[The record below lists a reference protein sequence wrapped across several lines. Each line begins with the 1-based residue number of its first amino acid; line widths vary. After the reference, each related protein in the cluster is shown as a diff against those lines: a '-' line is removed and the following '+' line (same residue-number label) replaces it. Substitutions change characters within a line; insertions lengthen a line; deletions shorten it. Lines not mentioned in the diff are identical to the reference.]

1 MLRWERKDF
10 SLGFEFT
17 GPSSQ
22 GPQGFAIEEFGV
34 TPLANE
40 LAPDYHHCHYVLEN
54 SNADQTQGKRVFIKD
69 IAHYLLPPNGESAN
83 LADSL
88 LGGHPLTDG
97 ESSDE
102 EAQNRRDTQTAPSHS
117 NGFVN
122 GPTLANGVTSHTN
135 GNVNGPTMP
144 VDEDDNPTV
153 MPTDMLRGFHWTF
166 LIRHPRR
173 SIPSYYRCTIPP
185 LSDLT
190 GFTEFMPSEA
200 GYDELRR
207 LFDYLLAQN
216 IIGPAKAGSS
226 VPVDEALNDGSGSE
240 SGDESSAPRR
250 AAITVIDAD
259 DLLQHP
265 EAILKVYCKEVGIDY
280 TPAML
285 EWGDEE
291 NQAFAAKAFEK
302 WYGFHHDAIDS
313 KCLKPRAHGAKNP
326 SKEEEDEE
334 WRNKFGDKAAKVIR
348 ETVDANTADY
358 EYLKSFAIKV

>member
-1 MLRWERKDF
+1 M
-10 SLGFEFT
+10 
-17 GPSSQ
+17 
-22 GPQGFAIEEFGV
+22 
-34 TPLANE
+34 
-40 LAPDYHHCHYVLEN
+40 
-54 SNADQTQGKRVFIKD
+54 
-69 IAHYLLPPNGESAN
+69 LPPDGQAAEPA
-83 LADSL
+83 ASL

-102 EAQNRRDTQTAPSHS
+102 DSHSSSRRNGDTSNHS

-122 GPTLANGVTSHTN
+122 GPTMTANGVASHTN
-135 GNVNGPTMP
+135 GHVNGPTMP
-144 VDEDDNPTV
+144 VDEDENPTV

-216 IIGPAKAGSS
+216 IIGPAKAGSP

-240 SGDESSAPRR
+240 SGDEGAGTGAPRR

-285 EWGDEE
+285 EWGDDE

-313 KCLKPRAHGAKNP
+313 RCLKPRAHGAKNP
-326 SKEEEDEE
+326 SREDEDAE
-334 WRNKFGDKAAKVIR
+334 WRGKFGDKAAKVIR
-348 ETVDANTADY
+348 DTVDANTADY

>member
-1 MLRWERKDF
+1 M
-10 SLGFEFT
+10 
-17 GPSSQ
+17 
-22 GPQGFAIEEFGV
+22 
-34 TPLANE
+34 
-40 LAPDYHHCHYVLEN
+40 
-54 SNADQTQGKRVFIKD
+54 
-69 IAHYLLPPNGESAN
+69 LPPNGQSAD
-83 LADSL
+83 LAASL

-102 EAQNRRDTQTAPSHS
+102 DSSHS
-117 NGFVN
+117 SRNGDVSNHTNGFVN
-122 GPTLANGVTSHTN
+122 GPTITAAASQNAITSHTN
-135 GNVNGPTMP
+135 GHVNGPTMP
-144 VDEDDNPTV
+144 VVDDEDENPTV

-240 SGDESSAPRR
+240 SDDDGEGRRATAPHR

-285 EWGDEE
+285 EWGDDE

-326 SKEEEDEE
+326 SKEDEDAE
-334 WRNKFGDKAAKVIR
+334 WRNKFGDEAAKVIR
-348 ETVDANTADY
+348 DTVDANTADY

>member
-1 MLRWERKDF
+1 M
-10 SLGFEFT
+10 
-17 GPSSQ
+17 
-22 GPQGFAIEEFGV
+22 
-34 TPLANE
+34 
-40 LAPDYHHCHYVLEN
+40 
-54 SNADQTQGKRVFIKD
+54 FIKD
-69 IAHYLLPPNGESAN
+69 IAHYLLPPNGESSETAE
-83 LADSL
+83 SL

-97 ESSDE
+97 ESSSDDGSDDSI
-102 EAQNRRDTQTAPSHS
+102 NGDVS
-117 NGFVN
+117 NHTTGFVN
-122 GPTLANGVTSHTN
+122 GPTIAERDATTVTSHTT
-135 GNVNGPTMP
+135 GRVNGPTMAT
-144 VDEDDNPTV
+144 DEDENPTV

-216 IIGPAKAGSS
+216 IIGPAKAGSK
-226 VPVDEALNDGSGSE
+226 VPVDEALNDSSDSDSGSE
-240 SGDESSAPRR
+240 SSRRTPSSRR
-250 AAITVIDAD
+250 VAITVIDAD

-265 EAILKVYCKEVGIDY
+265 EAILKTYCKEVGIDY

-291 NQAFAAKAFEK
+291 NQAFAGKAFEK
-302 WYGFHHDAIDS
+302 WYGFHHDAIES

-326 SKEEEDEE
+326 SKEEEDAE
-334 WRNKFGDKAAKVIR
+334 WRSKYGDEAARVIR
-348 ETVDANTADY
+348 KTVDDNTADY

>member
-1 MLRWERKDF
+1 M
-10 SLGFEFT
+10 ST
-17 GPSSQ
+17 
-22 GPQGFAIEEFGV
+22 
-34 TPLANE
+34 
-40 LAPDYHHCHYVLEN
+40 
-54 SNADQTQGKRVFIKD
+54 ADQKQGKRVFIKD
-69 IAHYLLPPNGESAN
+69 IAHYLLPPNGEPAQV
-83 LADSL
+83 AESL

-97 ESSDE
+97 ENSDDDSNSS
-102 EAQNRRDTQTAPSHS
+102 H
-117 NGFVN
+117 NGDV
-122 GPTLANGVTSHTN
+122 ANHTT
-135 GNVNGPTMP
+135 GTVNGPTMAAN
-144 VDEDDNPTV
+144 EDGNPTV

-185 LSDLT
+185 LSNLT

-207 LFDYLLAQN
+207 LFDYLLEQN
-216 IIGPAKAGSS
+216 VIGPARAGSS
-226 VPVDEALNDGSGSE
+226 VPVDEALNDSSDSE
-240 SGDESSAPRR
+240 SGDESPRPRR

-259 DLLQHP
+259 ELLQHP

-285 EWGDEE
+285 EWGDDE

-326 SKEEEDEE
+326 TQEEEDAE
-334 WRNKFGDKAAKVIR
+334 WRSKYGDEAAMVIR
-348 ETVDANTADY
+348 KTVDETVADY
-358 EYLKSFAIKV
+358 EYLKSFAIRV